1 MLAEAEQHISQI
13 KMEELL
19 EAVQKILLKK
29 NQQIKLKRK
38 IKKERWHYFQLR
50 LEVFT
55 MMISRRLLK
64 KREE

>member
-38 IKKERWHYFQLR
+38 IKKEMALFSTSAGGIYNDDF
-50 LEVFT
+50 
-55 MMISRRLLK
+55 
-64 KREE
+64 